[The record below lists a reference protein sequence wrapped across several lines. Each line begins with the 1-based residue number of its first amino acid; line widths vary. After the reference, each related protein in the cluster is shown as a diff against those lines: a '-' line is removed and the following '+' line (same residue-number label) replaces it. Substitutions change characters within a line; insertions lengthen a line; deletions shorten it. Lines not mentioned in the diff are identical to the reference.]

1 MTNER
6 SRSMGPTP
14 LGQPTIALVIALVFA
29 LGLNLTGTSSAMAQS
44 NAPSVGEVDQCV
56 PLTRIKRTTAVDN
69 QTIVVELRGSDGW
82 RKMETASRCPGLKFE
97 NSFSYA
103 TSLTQLCKGDIITV
117 LGGTG
122 SKCGLSQ
129 ITVIDTPEAQQLIAS
144 R

>member
-1 MTNER
+1 MVNKR
-6 SRSMGPTP
+6 SRSP
-14 LGQPTIALVIALVFA
+14 GQSGIALMIAVVFA
-29 LGLNLTGTSSAMAQS
+29 LGLSVTNTTGVMAQS
-44 NAPSVGEVDQCV
+44 TAPGVGDVDQCV

-69 QTIVVELRGSDGW
+69 QTIVVELRSSDGW

-97 NSFSYA
+97 NGFGYA

-129 ITVIDTPEAQQLIAS
+129 ITVIDAQEAETLLAS